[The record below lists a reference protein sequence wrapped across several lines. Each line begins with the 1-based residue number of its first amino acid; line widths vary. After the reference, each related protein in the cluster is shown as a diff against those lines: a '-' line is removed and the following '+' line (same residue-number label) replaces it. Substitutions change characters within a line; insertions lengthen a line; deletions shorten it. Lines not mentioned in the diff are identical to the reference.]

1 MLIHSFEFPLPNGLE
16 VKEILALTCDWIA
29 GSDHYVL
36 SKSDFDGLLEKMRI
50 LLKKDW
56 KR

>member
-36 SKSDFDGLLEKMRI
+36 SKNDFDGLLEKNEDI
-50 LLKKDW
+50 SSCL
-56 KR
+56 